1 MSVETPNLAPRQLA
15 STATVQSASLAERA
29 TRAAISLFLAFHLLA
44 AACWCVPIDSP
55 LIPLARNLIRPY
67 FLWAG
72 LFQAWDMFAPI
83 PRAAN
88 TYIEATL
95 VYEDGSRKD
104 WMFPR
109 VEEMSL
115 PGKFFQERYRKFAE
129 NLERDDLDG
138 LLPDAARYIARLN
151 NRPGNAVKTVILT
164 QKVSFIVPRPDGA
177 YVPEPWQTH
186 ILLAYGIQPGD
197 LK

>member
-1 MSVETPNLAPRQLA
+1 MSVETPNLAPGQLA
-15 STATVQSASLAERA
+15 STATGQSASLAERA
-29 TRAAISLFLAFHLLA
+29 TLTVISLFLAFHLLA

-95 VYEDGSRKD
+95 VYEDGSRKN

-177 YVPEPWQTH
+177 YVAEPWQTH